1 MSTTVTEPNELESV
15 GGAELEPESP
25 VTLAEVVA
33 QLDNGGEI
41 DIVTALVV
49 TAILDEYQDLA
60 AQWLRSPVRD
70 YVRRARRAAA
80 RRAEDDAFAAAA
92 QPVQHPSP
100 PAKSAQPPVR
110 QPAAAE
116 QARPEDQAAE
126 PEPVTS
132 FAPDPLAAYRE
143 LRSSTFWVPGYGPV
157 SWGEAT
163 ETDHK
168 ARASWLRD
176 HAGTL
181 VTDAERHEQAARLI
195 HDAGVE
201 RLADI
206 DGF

>member
-41 DIVTALVV
+41 DTVTALVV
-49 TAILDEYQDLA
+49 TAILDEYQELA

-92 QPVQHPSP
+92 AQPVQHPSP

-116 QARPEDQAAE
+116 QAEDQAAE
-126 PEPVTS
+126 PEPATS
-132 FAPDPLAAYRE
+132 FAPDPLAAYRD
-143 LRSSTFWVPGYGPV
+143 LQNSTFWVPGYGPV
-157 SWGEAT
+157 NWGEAT
-163 ETDHK
+163 EADHL
-168 ARASWLRD
+168 ARANWLRD

-181 VTDAERHEQAARLI
+181 VIDAERHEQAAKLI

-201 RLADI
+201 RLTDI